1 MNNRRISARR
11 RSDGRASTTDGNG
24 NFERSN
30 NPQHA
35 YSAQNDMNTNV
46 NNFDLE
52 ELLHRSTF
60 EGLSAA
66 EQEYVLRELGSVEHF
81 ECARTTLT
89 HLPAALQAEEEA
101 LELDPNLFVRIN
113 ERLEERARP
122 WYQRVFDYMRSTSP
136 QSLAY
141 GGAGLA
147 MLVIVGLT
155 MGFGMNGSAGFG
167 PNGMP
172 LGANPADTLIETF
185 ADSGNVQSNSVD
197 VDDSLLSLRG
207 NSARQDLAYVAR
219 GEQSSSQR
227 PVQAQ
232 VQSGDRDP
240 GGDMSGAVA
249 GLAGV
254 FQQCASRRGRFL
266 SGVSASFG
274 DRLVSGIEG
283 GADGT
288 RAGPNP
294 LPDRELVVLIKLA

>member
-1 MNNRRISARR
+1 MNNRRTSAQR
-11 RSDGRASTTDGNG
+11 RSEGTASTPDSNR

-52 ELLHRSTF
+52 ELLHRSAF

-89 HLPAALQAEEEA
+89 HLPAALQAEEET

-141 GGAGLA
+141 GGAGFA

-167 PNGMP
+167 PNGLP
-172 LGANPADTLIETF
+172 IGANPADTLIETF

-219 GEQSSSQR
+219 ATQSGSLR
-227 PVQAQ
+227 PAPAQ
-232 VQSGDRDP
+232 VQSGDCES
-240 GGDMSGAVA
+240 GGDMSGAAV

-254 FQQCASRRGRFL
+254 FQHGASRRGRLF
-266 SGVSASFG
+266 SDATDSFG
-274 DRLVSGIEG
+274 ERVVSGIDR

-294 LPDRELVVLIKLA
+294 FPDREVVALNNLA

>member
-1 MNNRRISARR
+1 MNNRRTSAGR
-11 RSDGRASTTDGNG
+11 RSDGTAQTTDN
-24 NFERSN
+24 NRKFDRSS
-30 NPQHA
+30 NPQYT

-52 ELLHRSTF
+52 ELLQRPGF
-60 EGLSAA
+60 DGLSNA
-66 EQEYVLRELGSVEHF
+66 EQQYVLRELGSVEHF

-89 HLPAALQAEEEA
+89 HLPAALQAEEDA

-113 ERLEERARP
+113 QRLEERAKP
-122 WYQRVFDYMRSTSP
+122 WYLRVFDYVRAASP

-167 PNGMP
+167 PNGLP
-172 LGANPADTLIETF
+172 VGANPADTLIETF

-219 GEQSSSQR
+219 GTHSGTLR
-227 PVQAQ
+227 PTPTQLD
-232 VQSGDRDP
+232 SGDADF
-240 GGDMSGAVA
+240 GGDMSGAAA
-249 GLAGV
+249 GLAGLC
-254 FQQCASRRGRFL
+254 QHAASRRGRFAA
-266 SGVSASFG
+266 GASAPFG
-274 DRLVSGIEG
+274 ERVIAGFDLN
-283 GADGT
+283 ADGT
-288 RAGPNP
+288 RAGPNS
-294 LPDRELVVLIKLA
+294 LPAKGRTGFVDLA